1 MVALAV
7 RPDEVS
13 LAGFCDNGKIASH
26 YQYGWEAQIIFN
38 GNSARR
44 AP

>member
-1 MVALAV
+1 MIALAV
-7 RPDEVS
+7 LPDEVS

-26 YQYGWEAQIIFN
+26 YQYGWEAQIIFK
-38 GNSARR
+38 GDSARY